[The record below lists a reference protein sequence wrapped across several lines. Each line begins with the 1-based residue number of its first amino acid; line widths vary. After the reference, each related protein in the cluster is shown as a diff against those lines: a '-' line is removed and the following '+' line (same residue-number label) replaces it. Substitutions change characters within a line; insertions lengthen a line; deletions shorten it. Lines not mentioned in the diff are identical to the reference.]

1 MRLIFSPLALEQWN
15 DQKRTNTQVAKRIKK
30 LLEDICAHPFTG
42 IGKPEPLKFDLAGK
56 WSRRI
61 NSEHRII
68 YKVSDGMIEIDVLS
82 MKYHYP
88 KKQQTSMMRIQAYE
102 IHPRAFSK

>member
-15 DQKRTNTQVAKRIKK
+15 DWKRTNPQVAKRIKK

-82 MKYHYP
+82 MKYHYT
-88 KKQQTSMMRIQAYE
+88 KK
-102 IHPRAFSK
+102 

>member
-15 DQKRTNTQVAKRIKK
+15 DWKRTNPQVAKRIKK
-30 LLEDICAHPFTG
+30 LLEDICTHPYYRY
-42 IGKPEPLKFDLAGK
+42 KPEPLKFDLAGK

-88 KKQQTSMMRIQAYE
+88 KK
-102 IHPRAFSK
+102 